1 MRRFVALTLIF
12 AFTSLGCYNTYYI
25 DRGQLAELQ
34 VVPETGKA
42 TVTDSKSKAVQV
54 DDDTKLF
61 VRSEGGKRYQL
72 TPFNFTMTESQLVA
86 SDRDY
91 ILDMTEL
98 KEMAEVDHMSRWK
111 TGLLIGGGVAVFATI
126 VGLIAW
132 ASATSG
138 SSE

>member
-1 MRRFVALTLIF
+1 MRRFVALALIF

-98 KEMAEVDHMSRWK
+98 KEMAEVDHEPLEDWSFDRRWSCSVCDNCWFNRM
-111 TGLLIGGGVAVFATI
+111 GVCHQWK
-126 VGLIAW
+126 L
-132 ASATSG
+132 
-138 SSE
+138 